1 MMEKE
6 DKEVIGLKHI
16 IVSYMLYWRL
26 FLGAFIIAVLLACLY
41 LIFYPKTYTIKSRV
55 LIQDESIST
64 GNGGNVSLGDAA
76 GLMKSFGLGGNVSGA
91 INMDDEQAIF
101 ESHELLNEVV
111 TRLGLNVCYL
121 KPYSWE
127 YKMYE
132 DSPIEISLD
141 SITNS
146 TLDKSITFHVIV
158 SGDNIRLTG
167 KTNSEKKTY
176 TFTSLPATFS
186 FSTYNFI
193 LNCGRG
199 YQKGMDIDMKIKI
212 YPSSWIAEDLSKDIN
227 MDTYS
232 DNSNIIEFEYDDY
245 ERKRGIDILNML
257 ARVYNL
263 RADTIKNKDSY
274 ALIHFLDG
282 RINTVIDELIKI
294 EQTIEKYKM
303 QNEMTDIEFDLQFY
317 ADQMKELQSRIIEL
331 ESQSYSI
338 DLILDFIENPQNKY
352 NLIPLIISSSESEKG
367 NNPITTY
374 NETLIERQKLIQSS
388 TNDNP
393 ILLTLNK
400 QIEKM
405 RESVHLSISNMKE
418 NLKLNLQDLQNKENM
433 LRKKMGNVPTQERE
447 YLEYKRQQEILQG
460 VYLVLLQKR
469 EEAFLNIGQN
479 RDKALI
485 VDNAYS
491 QSLPIAPRK
500 LYAAI
505 FVFILTIA
513 LPVIFLFCKELIIS
527 LKEEFFKA
535 QKSINRKAK

>member
-1 MMEKE
+1 MMDKE

-16 IVSYMLYWRL
+16 IISYMLYWRL
-26 FLGAFIIAVLLACLY
+26 FLGTFIIAVLLACLY

-55 LIQDESIST
+55 LIQDESITT

-91 INMDDEQAIF
+91 INIDDEQAIF
-101 ESHELLNEVV
+101 ESHDLLNEVV

-121 KPYSWE
+121 KPYSWN
-127 YKMYE
+127 YNIYE
-132 DSPIEISLD
+132 NYPIKISLD
-141 SITNS
+141 SITNQ
-146 TLDKSITFHVIV
+146 TLDKSIKFHIKI
-158 SGDNIRLTG
+158 SGDNIKLIG
-167 KTNSEKKTY
+167 KTNNEKKTF
-176 TFTSLPATFS
+176 TFTSLPIAFTFAN
-186 FSTYNFI
+186 YNFV
-193 LNCGRG
+193 LNYGSG
-199 YQKGMDIDMKIKI
+199 YRKGMDVNMKMEV

-232 DNSNIIEFEYDDY
+232 DNSNIIEFEYNDY
-245 ERKRGIDILNML
+245 EKKRGIDILNML
-257 ARVYNL
+257 TTVYNL

-274 ALIHFLDG
+274 NLIHFLDG
-282 RINTVIDELIKI
+282 RINVVVDELIKI

-338 DLILDFIENPQNKY
+338 DLILDFIGNSQNKY
-352 NLIPLIISSSESEKG
+352 SLIPFIVASSEGEKG

-374 NETLIERQKLIQSS
+374 NEALIERQRLIQSS
-388 TNDNP
+388 TEDNP
-393 ILLTLNK
+393 VLLTLNK

-418 NLKLNLQDLQNKENM
+418 NLKLNLQDLQKKENI
-433 LRKKMGNVPTQERE
+433 LREKMGEVPTQERE

-485 VDNAYS
+485 VDKAFS

-505 FVFILTIA
+505 FVFVLTII
-513 LPVIFLFCKELIIS
+513 LPVIFLFCKEQFVS
-527 LKEEFFKA
+527 LKEEFIKM
-535 QKSINRKAK
+535 KKMY